1 MFHRE
6 SPDEE
11 SAKKDPEDPGCA
23 NTSDSQPS
31 PEGADILQPRP
42 NLKLTTWKMTVRRLS
57 EMERYRA
64 AGRRDDI
71 STRSRAAALGRAA
84 LRKTEVGLL
93 QSVEEVWFAGC
104 HSDVGGQYPTLYH
117 QLLPLILVLKVEWS
131 KITADTL
138 SPISPSDGWSSRSCS
153 PNAVSFLITSLSGGP
168 ILISQLSS
176 SRTLASPPSENFGKR
191 GPRSPNLHP
200 WPLFTKV
207 AITLAEA
214 ELQKCGRLIR
224 TC

>member
-11 SAKKDPEDPGCA
+11 SAKKDPEDPGCPD
-23 NTSDSQPS
+23 TSDPQCS
-31 PEGADILQPRP
+31 PEDVDIQQSRP
-42 NLKLTTWKMTVRRLS
+42 KLTTWKMTVRRLS

-71 STRSRAAALGRAA
+71 SNRSRAVALERAA

-104 HSDVGGQYPTLYH
+104 HSDVGGQYPTFYH
-117 QLLPLILVLKVEWS
+117 ELLHLIPAILKVEWS
-131 KITADTL
+131 EMTPDTL
-138 SPISPSDGWSSRSCS
+138 SPISPSDGWSNRSCS
-153 PNAVSFLITSLSGGP
+153 PNVVSFLITSLSGGP
-168 ILISQLSS
+168 ISTSQRSS

-191 GPRSPNLHP
+191 GPRSPNPHP
-200 WPLFTKV
+200 QPLVTKV
-207 AITLAEA
+207 AIKVAEA
-214 ELQKCGRLIR
+214 EPQKCGRLIR